1 VYACV
6 FGVCVAACAAQ
17 AARWQ
22 AGAVHSRPPAH
33 LNVTHQCLQ
42 PTSDAATA
50 HAVPRKAPAAGAAS
64 HALCYHTACPAAR
77 SPWGFKT
84 GPPAVRQ
91 GSWGRRLRAWHNA
104 VRRGATPAPPPA
116 SPCHQA
122 NRWRHSRATCSN
134 ACQKHSLVTGTTHRV
149 CGGALQ
155 GRTAGVSHR
164 TFFVYAAS
172 AHPPT
177 TPSHSPST
185 ARSKTRSCDTGLCLQ
200 MGQSCTTL
208 ARQRWWPG
216 VLPGATAPNCCAHTG
231 HSQTWS
237 STHVCLC
244 ACLCCV
250 PGAATAAPTS
260 PTTAA
265 TCSLRLASPM
275 SAAAKAAQPHVPHNS
290 WPGQPQPGGHAHTA
304 QVGCCLPAT

>member
-1 VYACV
+1 MYACV

-134 ACQKHSLVTGTTHRV
+134 ACQKHSLVTGTTQSMWR
-149 CGGALQ
+149 
-155 GRTAGVSHR
+155 SI
-164 TFFVYAAS
+164 
-172 AHPPT
+172 
-177 TPSHSPST
+177 
-185 ARSKTRSCDTGLCLQ
+185 ARSDGRGQPPHFLCLCRF
-200 MGQSCTTL
+200 ST
-208 ARQRWWPG
+208 P
-216 VLPGATAPNCCAHTG
+216 PNHT
-231 HSQTWS
+231 
-237 STHVCLC
+237 
-244 ACLCCV
+244 
-250 PGAATAAPTS
+250 
-260 PTTAA
+260 
-265 TCSLRLASPM
+265 
-275 SAAAKAAQPHVPHNS
+275 
-290 WPGQPQPGGHAHTA
+290 QPQPIDCPQQNT
-304 QVGCCLPAT
+304 LL